1 MRLYVL
7 AAFLLALLWAPAV
20 VAAPCT
26 VGTPFD
32 EDGCQTT
39 SIGWPQ
45 GDWQIMAFHLCE
57 EKRDAETSCATAD
70 SVADPD
76 FDLVADAVGIPQ
88 RVQFSIDTATTC
100 TAGTVTIIGRNMSN
114 GDDHIIGTL
123 SVLAGGV
130 DSLVVSEWRHQFV
143 TATIAG
149 LAGCVND
156 TFNVAMRLYYIKI
169 HR

>member
-1 MRLYVL
+1 MRFVALVFL
-7 AAFLLALLWAPAV
+7 ASLLWAVPSQ
-20 VAAPCT
+20 AAPCT
-26 VGTPFD
+26 VASAFD

-39 SIGWPQ
+39 TPSNPQ

-57 EKRDAETSCATAD
+57 EKTDGDTSCATAG

-88 RVQFSIDTATTC
+88 RVQFSIDDATTC
-100 TAGTVTIIGRNMSN
+100 TAGTVTIIGRNTSN
-114 GDDHIIGTL
+114 GDDHTIGTL

-130 DSLVVSEWRHQFV
+130 DSIIVSEWRHQFV

-149 LAGCVND
+149 LLGCTAN
-156 TFNVAMRLYYIKI
+156 TFNVAMRLYYTKI
-169 HR
+169 TR